1 MSAYVNF
8 YLRVNDNFAPIGSF
22 SRSNII
28 YETTN
33 SDLPW
38 EKMKPIRKS
47 TLDDWVKNIET
58 KSQHMAK
65 MKKENEDKC
74 AQIMAVANNPLE
86 EKLDAVADIER
97 DCDEI
102 NERIEECEYAINTL
116 LCFYNIIEEYQ
127 YRGSDEVQFENDYN
141 HYIYAGIEVR
151 GELENIVA
159 DE

>member
-22 SRSNII
+22 SRSSVI
-28 YETTN
+28 YEMTN

-38 EKMKPIRKS
+38 EKMKPIKKS
-47 TLDDWVKNIET
+47 TLDDWVKDIET
-58 KSQHMAK
+58 KSQHLAK

-74 AQIMAVANNPLE
+74 AQIMTIANNPLE
-86 EKLDAVADIER
+86 EKLDAVASIER

-102 NERIEECEYAINTL
+102 NECIEECTCAIHTF
-116 LCFYNIIEEYQ
+116 LCFYDMIEDYQ
-127 YRGSDEVQFENDYN
+127 YSGDEDQFENDYN
-141 HYIYAGIEVR
+141 HYIYAGIEVS
-151 GELENIVA
+151 GKLENVAA